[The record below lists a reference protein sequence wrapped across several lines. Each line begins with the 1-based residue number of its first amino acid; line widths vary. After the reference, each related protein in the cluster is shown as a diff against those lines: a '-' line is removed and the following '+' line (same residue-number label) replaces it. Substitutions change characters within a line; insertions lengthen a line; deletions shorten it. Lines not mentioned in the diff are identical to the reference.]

1 MLHDVWPE
9 YVGHNLLPGVTIMQ
23 LKQLGPNQTQLT
35 MENGDVVLFSYE
47 TPVAALH
54 GGRYLRTSQK
64 WSVTTSRHINR
75 WLEGVNA
82 LEVPQSKLNAIGGTD

>member
-1 MLHDVWPE
+1 MGLNP
-9 YVGHNLLPGVTIMQ
+9 LLGVTIMH